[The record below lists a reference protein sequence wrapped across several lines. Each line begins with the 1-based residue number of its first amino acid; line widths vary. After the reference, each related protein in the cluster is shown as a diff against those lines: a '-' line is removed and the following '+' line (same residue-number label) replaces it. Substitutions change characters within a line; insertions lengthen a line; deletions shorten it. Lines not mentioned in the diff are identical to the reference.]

1 MLLLAP
7 SQNAVGHRLFF
18 PSEITRPHVIPPL
31 TPVRETARVTFPT
44 YSLKPQC
51 TVERESER
59 SHPEEKWNLKN
70 S

>member
-31 TPVRETARVTFPT
+31 TPVRETARVTF
-44 YSLKPQC
+44 
-51 TVERESER
+51 
-59 SHPEEKWNLKN
+59 SHLFTKAAMHCGEGIGKITPGRKMEFEN